1 MLIRRRES
9 LERRRLTRDRLGVPE
24 VATANFADM
33 ASSSTSHVTIFIT
46 FLVCTPLV
54 EEEEEDEEKELTM
67 GTHNKFYSDR
77 ILTFG
82 PFFLKKKFSF

>member
-24 VATANFADM
+24 VATANFADV
-33 ASSSTSHVTIFIT
+33 ASSSTSHVTK
-46 FLVCTPLV
+46 
-54 EEEEEDEEKELTM
+54 EEEDEEKELMM

-82 PFFLKKKFSF
+82 PFF

>member
-33 ASSSTSHVTIFIT
+33 ASSSTSHVTK
-46 FLVCTPLV
+46 
-54 EEEEEDEEKELTM
+54 EEEEDEEKELMM

-82 PFFLKKKFSF
+82 PFF